1 MNKLYV
7 PSFQSQML
15 AAFLIVSVLDGLYI
29 NNQLIT
35 YFVPLRYALLFIFG
49 IGLLSYFWSLYKV
62 KKIRKN
68 QFYAIFFH
76 LTLLFYGLFLG
87 FVNGGIFL
95 ASNRDYLFAF
105 IAVFFTL
112 FVILEVNRNSL
123 YLLSLTSNSW
133 PISSVLKN
141 INFNSFF
148 ILLLIISPLILYF
161 FNAIDL
167 SPIPNINFE
176 IGVGNLYQQS
186 TSGLFSVGSILLF
199 YFALIT
205 QKRLSTII
213 FLFFSLITIFLS
225 ALGGAR
231 GEFLI
236 GLIVLSLILLR
247 NLNKKRMVVIAIFL
261 TFSLGLVLIN
271 YWELIET
278 LLIFERLAVV
288 GLGNY
293 GSRDTLLFQ
302 SLDLLSDRIDCVL
315 IGCGLNY
322 FQIYYGYDY
331 GMYPHNAFAELL
343 ITFGVPLGG
352 LIIFLV
358 CTGSAFG
365 FLSIYS
371 RSPLFW
377 ILLFFLGVSMKSGSL
392 LGLTTLTSLIFFS
405 YLGLLALSKSISYFN
420 DKKESSVSITE

>member
-1 MNKLYV
+1 M
-7 PSFQSQML
+7 
-15 AAFLIVSVLDGLYI
+15 
-29 NNQLIT
+29 
-35 YFVPLRYALLFIFG
+35 
-49 IGLLSYFWSLYKV
+49 
-62 KKIRKN
+62 
-68 QFYAIFFH
+68 
-76 LTLLFYGLFLG
+76 
-87 FVNGGIFL
+87 
-95 ASNRDYLFAF
+95 
-105 IAVFFTL
+105 
-112 FVILEVNRNSL
+112 
-123 YLLSLTSNSW
+123 
-133 PISSVLKN
+133 
-141 INFNSFF
+141 
-148 ILLLIISPLILYF
+148 
-161 FNAIDL
+161 
-167 SPIPNINFE
+167 
-176 IGVGNLYQQS
+176 
-186 TSGLFSVGSILLF
+186 
-199 YFALIT
+199 
-205 QKRLSTII
+205 
-213 FLFFSLITIFLS
+213 S